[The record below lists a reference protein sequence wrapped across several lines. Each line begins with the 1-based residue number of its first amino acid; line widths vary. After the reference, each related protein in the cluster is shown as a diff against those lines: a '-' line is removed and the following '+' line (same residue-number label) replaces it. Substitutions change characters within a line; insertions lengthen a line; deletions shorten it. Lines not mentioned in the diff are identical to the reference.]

1 MILKIGA
8 GVSYVMPHPY
18 DADLLPDC
26 PLPVVFRAALAENL
40 MAFTEFAFATVRPG
54 VEFKRNWHHEA
65 LTEKL
70 SQVASGEVRRL
81 IINLPPRTL
90 KSLCVSVA
98 LPAWFLGRTPW
109 ERVVVV

>member
-1 MILKIGA
+1 MR
-8 GVSYVMPHPY
+8 YPC
-18 DADLLPDC
+18 DADQLSNY
-26 PLPVVFRAALAENL
+26 PLPVIFRAALAENL
-40 MAFTEFAFATVRPG
+40 MAFTEFSFGVVRPG
-54 VEFKRNWHHEA
+54 VHFKRNWHHEA

-98 LPAWFLGRTPW
+98 LPAWFLGRNPW
-109 ERVVVV
+109 ERVVVVS